1 MTDIDIQTA
10 QLIIQLA
17 RDDLYGPDGSPDEE
31 SLSDL
36 EFALAAQEQ
45 EFMEYWMNY
54 GDAQVTPG
62 NRAGAVITGSR
73 TGSNVATL
81 GITVQATP
89 VSPVPQPVPSTSG
102 PGFQSPTNSSSNT
115 PFSSSAFGQAN
126 LLSLGTPDEDEY
138 EDEYDE
144 EEEEEDEEEESY
156 PVPGPSTSTLS
167 NSAQGGTWQQ
177 THSASSSVSSGS
189 PVDEL
194 PILEWTVDN
203 APAFGSEN
211 VVRELLSEGEEY
223 PPDSPTGGHS
233 NLDDEEF
240 VPEWPTIMS
249 PPVESPTTAEEPQL
263 VDYVDYVQYTLQQ
276 PISPFSSGS
285 PSGSENEEDRSS
297 LIPLFGG
304 ENSEDDAGRTSRVE
318 MISRIL
324 DE

>member
-36 EFALAAQEQ
+36 EFALAAQER
-45 EFMEYWMNY
+45 EFMDYWMNY
-54 GDAQVTPG
+54 GDPQVTPG
-62 NRAGAVITGSR
+62 NRAGAGLTGSR
-73 TGSNVATL
+73 TESNVATL
-81 GITVQATP
+81 GITTTSVRAT
-89 VSPVPQPVPSTSG
+89 QPVPSTSG
-102 PGFQSPTNSSSNT
+102 PGFQSPTNSSSHT

-126 LLSLGTPDEDEY
+126 LLSLGTPDEDE
-138 EDEYDE
+138 DEYDE
-144 EEEEEDEEEESY
+144 EEEESY

-167 NSAQGGTWQQ
+167 NPGLPAQGGTWQQ

-194 PILEWTVDN
+194 PLLEWTVDN